1 MISVCMGTYNG
12 EKYIRDQIQS
22 ILSQLAENDEIIIS
36 DDSSTDQT
44 ISIIEE
50 FEDSR
55 IKLFKSNTYRS
66 PIYNLE
72 NALNNAKGNFI
83 FLADQDDV
91 WLPDKIKQTIIHI
104 RKNNVVMSDASLCDE
119 SLNIKSATLDS
130 WRTYHPGFISNLI
143 RPRYLGCCMA
153 FDKRVLEQILPFP
166 TNLKAHDVW
175 IGLMAEFNGGLT
187 YLPIPLIKYRRH
199 ENNFSSA
206 GSKSRN
212 SLVFK
217 LSYRLH
223 FIVLVILR
231 TCKVNLLKCN
241 NHNNSF

>member
-1 MISVCMGTYNG
+1 MISVCIGTYNG

-119 SLNIKSATLDS
+119 SLNIKSVTLDS

-175 IGLMAEFNGGLT
+175 IGLMAELNGGLT
-187 YLPIPLIKYRRH
+187 YLPVSLIKYRRH

-206 GSKSRN
+206 SSKSRN

-231 TCKVNLLKCN
+231 TCKVNPLKWN

>member
-1 MISVCMGTYNG
+1 MISVCMATYNG
-12 EKYIRDQIQS
+12 EKYISEQIQS
-22 ILSQLAENDEIIIS
+22 ILSQLNENDEIIIS

-44 ISIIEE
+44 ISMIEK

-72 NALNNAKGNFI
+72 NALNNAKGDFI

-91 WLPDKIKQTIIHI
+91 WLPDKVTKTIMHI
-104 RKNNVVMSDASLCDE
+104 RKNNVVMSDAFLCGED
-119 SLNIKSATLDS
+119 LTVKSATLDS
-130 WRTYHPGFISNLI
+130 WRTYHTGFIHNLVK
-143 RPRYLGCCMA
+143 PRYLGCCMA

-166 TNLKAHDVW
+166 INLKAHDVW
-175 IGLMAEFNGGLT
+175 IGLMAELNGGLT
-187 YLPIPLIKYRRH
+187 YLPISLIKYRRH
-199 ENNFSSA
+199 KNNFSSA
-206 GSKSRN
+206 GNKSQN

-223 FIVLVILR
+223 FFVHVIFR
-231 TCKVNLLKCN
+231 TCRVNLFKC